1 MKLLDRAESQ
11 KEEILPDIT
20 CAIMIDFQE
29 ARFSSG
35 VGVLVV
41 GKIIDK
47 YFRIIGSRGEDRLR
61 GRETI
66 HQRLE
71 AAGEGLSE

>member
-1 MKLLDRAESQ
+1 VKLLDRAASQ
-11 KEEILPDIT
+11 KEEIRPDV
-20 CAIMIDFQE
+20 AWGSMIDVQE
-29 ARFSSG
+29 VQFSSG
-35 VGVLVV
+35 VGVPVV
-41 GKIIDK
+41 GKIDK

-61 GRETI
+61 RREPK

>member
-1 MKLLDRAESQ
+1 LKLLDRAESQ
-11 KEEILPDIT
+11 KEEIRPDV
-20 CAIMIDFQE
+20 AWGIMIDFQE
-29 ARFSSG
+29 VRSSSG

-41 GKIIDK
+41 GKIEIN
-47 YFRIIGSRGEDRLR
+47 ISGSSVPEERTGCLR
-61 GRETI
+61 EPI